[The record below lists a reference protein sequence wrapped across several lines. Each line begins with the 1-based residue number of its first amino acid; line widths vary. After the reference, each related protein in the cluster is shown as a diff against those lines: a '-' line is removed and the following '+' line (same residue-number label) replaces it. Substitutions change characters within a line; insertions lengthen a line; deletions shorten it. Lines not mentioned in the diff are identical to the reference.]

1 MSVTQGQEFLS
12 ALFTSVSPASTTGTS
27 TEGLIRE
34 GEMGPAFKGFAYQ
47 AEELN
52 CILRIL
58 GNLWKGEKNV
68 SQCQVEGGL

>member
-1 MSVTQGQEFLS
+1 
-12 ALFTSVSPASTTGTS
+12 
-27 TEGLIRE
+27 
-34 GEMGPAFKGFAYQ
+34 MGPAFKGFAYQ